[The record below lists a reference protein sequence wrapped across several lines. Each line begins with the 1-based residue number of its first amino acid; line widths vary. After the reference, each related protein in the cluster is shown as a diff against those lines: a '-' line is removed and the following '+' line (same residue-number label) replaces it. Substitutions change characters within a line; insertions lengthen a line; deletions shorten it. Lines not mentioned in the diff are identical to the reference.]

1 MTRPEVVHDRFTIER
16 DYPVPPAEVFA
27 AFSEPAAKRR
37 WFAETEGWRLDAYE
51 LDFRVGGHER
61 AAGAPPEGAPY
72 RFDSTYL
79 DIVPDVRMIYAYT
92 MHIDG
97 TRISASLTTIALNAV
112 DRGTRLTLTEQ
123 GAFLDG
129 HDRPDDRKG
138 GTAALLDA
146 LGNELAGARRDTRGA

>member
-1 MTRPEVVHDRFTIER
+1 MTRREVVHDRFTIER
-16 DYPVPPAEVFA
+16 DYPVLPAEVFG
-27 AFSEPAAKRR
+27 AFSEPAAKGR

-51 LDFRVGGHER
+51 LDFRIGGHEH
-61 AAGAPPEGAPY
+61 AAGAPPEGPPY

-79 DIVPDVRMIYAYT
+79 DIVPDARMIYAYT

-97 TRISASLTTIALNAV
+97 TRISASLTTIELAAV
-112 DRGTRLTLTEQ
+112 DGGTRLTLTEQ

-146 LGNELAGARRDTRGA
+146 LGDELASLPSS